1 MNIGKRIRELREE
14 KNLSQEEVA
23 NAIGVT
29 KQMISHYEGGVN
41 VPRGGK
47 IRKLAELFGVTEEEF
62 YTKTKSNFTKDG
74 TDDEV
79 LRAVK
84 EALGDAQSKLY
95 IEQEKN
101 KALRAEIERLRKEI
115 IELQNTRNTG

>member
-1 MNIGKRIRELREE
+1 MADNQEERIKKIIRFAGYSLESVAQKMGVTRQTVYNNIKSTPIDDIFKQRLEAVIGISVDKLPNSVNEEKAGRDELR
-14 KNLSQEEVA
+14 S
-23 NAIGVT
+23 
-29 KQMISHYEGGVN
+29 
-41 VPRGGK
+41 
-47 IRKLAELFGVTEEEF
+47 
-62 YTKTKSNFTKDG
+62 
-74 TDDEV
+74 
-79 LRAVK
+79 VK

>member
-1 MNIGKRIRELREE
+1 MVDNQEE
-14 KNLSQEEVA
+14 KIKDLIYSKGYNIDEAIEKLGVSKQTYYNNVRREPLKGKFVDLVKEKLDLDLSILRSEEA
-23 NAIGVT
+23 TN
-29 KQMISHYEGGVN
+29 
-41 VPRGGK
+41 
-47 IRKLAELFGVTEEEF
+47 
-62 YTKTKSNFTKDG
+62 
-74 TDDEV
+74 DD
-79 LRAVK
+79 LRSVK